1 MKKILSVLTILLS
14 IVLIYHIFNKE
25 NKIEC
30 SKKTL
35 TNEYTLTSKYKIY
48 YKNDEVYKILIEEEI
63 EAVTSAKLEEITQN
77 IDETYQTY
85 QKEIGSYEYKINKN
99 KNKAKTKIKMDYNK
113 MDMDAYLKYNP
124 DANLNDN
131 KRYNIENLKEM
142 YEERGITCK

>member
-113 MDMDAYLKYNP
+113 MDMDTYLKYNP

>member
-1 MKKILSVLTILLS
+1 MKKILLVLTILLS

>member
-35 TNEYTLTSKYKIY
+35 ANEYTLTSKYKIY

-113 MDMDAYLKYNP
+113 MDMDTYLKYNP